1 MFRTGA
7 QMSLLVL
14 LAGCLF
20 FWLSRSGP
28 VRHFD
33 DAAGSRIAELHGWG
47 QNVADHE
54 GWLHRPGPVP
64 ITLIAIDDASTANHP
79 WPWSPLEYSL
89 YVRAVLPYQP
99 EVVSIGEVLEWDHA
113 NLAPS
118 ERQKL
123 PQYERIL
130 GDSLLRAPKVLL
142 AADLGWPEDPD
153 TIPPIGEVPL
163 LRNVHGDLRAV
174 PEWTVV
180 EHEPKPELRVAATIG
195 FTNIAESAHT
205 VSSVP
210 LVLRYQ
216 GRVVPSFA
224 LQAIILWQKL
234 SPDDVQVVLGS
245 EITLGALHIP
255 IDAQGEMRVNFGTP
269 HTVISFDDLLVAAEQ
284 SAAKQKVTAPVDRL
298 QHAVALLARTDKAA
312 PQLALGNG
320 LAGTAGQLY
329 AAAIATIQAQSYLR
343 RVPLWVDGL
352 LIAGA
357 ALLALWVPRWKKK
370 KVALGSLIVFAAY
383 LLTAFALFWASRL
396 VLPVALPLGLALFIA
411 LYRLAT
417 PDRVWNLSRP
427 VIL

>member
-14 LAGCLF
+14 LTGCLLL
-20 FWLSRSGP
+20 WLSRSGP

-47 QNVADHE
+47 ENVADQE
-54 GWLHRPGPVP
+54 KWLHRPGPVP
-64 ITLIAIDDASTANHP
+64 VTLIAIDDLSIANHP

-89 YVRAVLPYQP
+89 YVRAALPFQP
-99 EVVSIGEVLEWDHA
+99 EVVAIEEVLEWDRP
-113 NLAPS
+113 NLAPGD
-118 ERQKL
+118 RQKL

-130 GDSLLRAPKVLL
+130 SDSLLRAPKVLL
-142 AADLGWPEDPD
+142 TAELGWPEDPR
-153 TIPPIGEVPL
+153 TIPPPREAPI
-163 LRNVHGDLRAV
+163 LRNVRGDLRAV
-174 PEWTVV
+174 PEWTEI
-180 EHEPKPELRVAATIG
+180 EHEPKEELRLAATIG
-195 FTNIAESAHT
+195 FTNIPESAHT
-205 VSSVP
+205 VDSVP

-216 GRVVPSFA
+216 GRVVPAFP

-234 SPDDVQVVLGS
+234 SADDVQVVLGS

-269 HTVISFDDLLVAAEQ
+269 YTVISFDDLLLAAEQ
-284 SAAKQKVTAPVDRL
+284 TAAKQKVTAPIDRL

-320 LAGTAGQLY
+320 LAGTAGQLS
-329 AAAIATIQAQSYLR
+329 AAAIATIQAQSFLY
-343 RVPLWVDGL
+343 RVPVWVDGA
-352 LIAGA
+352 LIACA
-357 ALLALWVPRWKKK
+357 ALLAGWVPRWKKK
-370 KVALGSLIVFAAY
+370 KVALGNLLAFAAY
-383 LLTAFALFWASRL
+383 LLTAFVLFWTSRL
-396 VLPVALPLGLALFIA
+396 VLPIAMPLGLALFIA

-417 PDRVWNLSRP
+417 PDSVWNLSRP

>member
-14 LAGCLF
+14 LAGCLL

-64 ITLIAIDDASTANHP
+64 VTLIAIDDASTANHP

-99 EVVSIGEVLEWDHA
+99 EVVAIADILEWDHA
-113 NLAPS
+113 NLAAG

-130 GDSLLRAPKVLL
+130 GDSLLQAPKVLL
-142 AADLGWPEDPD
+142 AADLGWPEDPS
-153 TIPPIGEVPL
+153 TIPPAGEAPL
-163 LRNVHGDLRAV
+163 LRNVRGDLRAV
-174 PEWTVV
+174 PEWTVID
-180 EHEPKPELRVAATIG
+180 HEPKEGLRLSSAIG
-195 FTNIAESAHT
+195 FTNIPESADT

-216 GRVVPSFA
+216 GRVVPTLP

-234 SPDDVQVVLGS
+234 SADDVQVVLGS
-245 EITLGALHIP
+245 EITVGALHIP
-255 IDAQGEMRVNFGTP
+255 IDAQGGMRVNFGTP
-269 HTVISFDDLLVAAEQ
+269 HTVISFDDLLLAAEQ
-284 SAAKQKVTAPVDRL
+284 TAAKQKVTAPVDRL

-320 LAGTAGQLY
+320 LVGTAGQLY
-329 AAAIATIQAQSYLR
+329 AAAIATIQAQSFLH
-343 RVPLWVDGL
+343 RVPLWVDWS
-352 LIAGA
+352 LIGCA
-357 ALLALWVPRWKKK
+357 ALLAVWVPRWKKH

-383 LLTAFALFWASRL
+383 LITAFALFWTSRL
-396 VLPVALPLGLALFIA
+396 VLPIALPLGLALFIA

-417 PDRVWNLSRP
+417 PDSVWNLTRP